1 VHGTTTEER
10 TTTVGNEPPAGGSLA
25 ETFVLRLWE
34 PPETAG
40 PEAGT
45 LRGVVRHVRSG
56 RTTTF
61 VGGESL
67 LAFLGAEGR
76 PPERSSGGAP

>member
-1 VHGTTTEER
+1 MGNWPPTGGT
-10 TTTVGNEPPAGGSLA
+10 LA

-34 PPETAG
+34 PPEAAG
-40 PEAGT
+40 HGPGD

-61 VGGESL
+61 VDGESL
-67 LAFLGAEGR
+67 LELLRAQRRAPGS
-76 PPERSSGGAP
+76 SSGGAP